1 MTTGHNVIAGVCL
14 EIDTRQSLLYS
25 MPAALLTPLE
35 WIRLLAAT
43 YQKTQE
49 LGVKAG
55 YSGGVGDAGVGW
67 RARHHDADPVRS
79 RQTQQELQSKDCPL
93 EMCHAGQ
100 KRPGPRTPAPPE
112 RPWATA
118 CIL

>member
-25 MPAALLTPLE
+25 TPAALLTPLE

-55 YSGGVGDAGVGW
+55 YSGGWVM
-67 RARHHDADPVRS
+67 PVWGG
-79 RQTQQELQSKDCPL
+79 E
-93 EMCHAGQ
+93 
-100 KRPGPRTPAPPE
+100 PAIMM
-112 RPWATA
+112 R
-118 CIL
+118 IQ